1 MRVRFPSE
9 SPNNNNKGT
18 TMSFFKKLAEL
29 NATRQKEWD
38 PDSKFDILFRAL
50 EHVSEAGELGNKI
63 KKYWRATQVDVGSKT
78 NLKEI
83 EDEVGDVIVTLS
95 LLCSDLGIDIEQS
108 TINKFNATSEKYSLD
123 TKWDTDP
130 SLDFQARVRLEQ
142 KELQEKLVAL
152 NGFLN
157 KGRPCQITQEAW
169 DLLQIQ
175 ANFMRGY
182 NYTLQSRIR
191 MFDQ

>member
-9 SPNNNNKGT
+9 SPNNNKGT

-108 TINKFNATSEKYSLD
+108 TINKFNATSEKYNLVTKWEAEDFLGRLVGEQKSLD
-123 TKWDTDP
+123 AKLK
-130 SLDFQARVRLEQ
+130 SLSHMLSRGQPTFIKKD
-142 KELQEKLVAL
+142 
-152 NGFLN
+152 
-157 KGRPCQITQEAW
+157 AW
-169 DLLQIQ
+169 DLLVEQEVVMQ
-175 ANFMRGY
+175 KY
-182 NYTLQSRIR
+182 NEILIKRIELLS
-191 MFDQ
+191 